1 MMVLKLFGIIFFCG
15 LLSPSQEVLSGLSCA
30 VSPQAMQNGNY
41 KKHLKAVF
49 ALKALWD
56 SDGDSFPVLS
66 DAIIHNGLI
75 HQHLQGLVVP
85 NIMGEGSQLNSPTSI
100 TDLHLIKVRVPRLS
114 VVLLPG
120 IGVQLTIGAKLQLRG
135 NCLVGLLSELID
147 ILVEVNITAN
157 IKCTNFESG
166 TFQVVTE
173 DCLCIL
179 GAIKI
184 KVLSGLLTLSVNEL
198 VLRQLTATLP
208 ALLCPVVD
216 IVMNLVNIHLL
227 STLNAVIPVGTA
239 GTIHYQ
245 LASIP
250 YTSGKF
256 LGLDL
261 DGVVKQV
268 GGSTIPHDS
277 SPSALPPL
285 MDRHLLL
292 VMRQSF
298 LNAVLSLLL
307 QPPPQTFPCTPD
319 IVSAAGPVFPA
330 RVTRDRHQP
339 GLGSAPGGSL
349 CLSLGVCTFSGA
361 SRLREAVWTIAPA
374 GLWGCESLPEDCQS
388 PAWLVRRVPAATSM
402 HPQFPQCSACS
413 GTSPL
418 SIKLVLRGNPL
429 ILLEENKAS
438 VKLSVLIQL
447 FSNRLDGSIL
457 NFLLLK
463 ADLALNVRVSIVG
476 GRLVL
481 QLALGSTSLSLES
494 SDVGISNISPLK
506 SHCISLLVETFLP
519 VINGALSIGIPL
531 PKVLRIPL
539 VNVDFQIKAGMMV
552 FLV

>member
-30 VSPQAMQNGNY
+30 VSPQAVQN
-41 KKHLKAVF
+41 
-49 ALKALWD
+49 
-56 SDGDSFPVLS
+56 VLS

-85 NIMGEGSQLNSPTSI
+85 NIMGEGGQLNSPTSI

-285 MDRHLLL
+285 MDRLLLL

-307 QPPPQTFPCTPD
+307 QLPPQTFPCTPD
-319 IVSAAGPVFPA
+319 V
-330 RVTRDRHQP
+330 
-339 GLGSAPGGSL
+339 
-349 CLSLGVCTFSGA
+349 FSGA

-374 GLWGCESLPEDCQS
+374 G
-388 PAWLVRRVPAATSM
+388 
-402 HPQFPQCSACS
+402 CSACS

-457 NFLLLK
+457 NFLLLR
-463 ADLALNVRVSIVG
+463 AVSVAGAAPEGCSGVG
-476 GRLVL
+476 GWWLAWGCFCVL
-481 QLALGSTSLSLES
+481 SSPSLLAGPGSECPCVDCWGQAGAAAGLGQ
-494 SDVGISNISPLK
+494 VSPLK
-506 SHCISLLVETFLP
+506 PHCISLLVETFLP

-539 VNVDFQIKAGMMV
+539 VNVDFQIKAGLMV

>member
-1 MMVLKLFGIIFFCG
+1 MRGETRDVTEEEKVTEQEEIWTGCVKWPTFLTAAVTAMVQPKNLLEMMVLKLFGIIFFCS

-30 VSPQAMQNGNY
+30 VSPRAMQN
-41 KKHLKAVF
+41 
-49 ALKALWD
+49 
-56 SDGDSFPVLS
+56 VLS

-85 NIMGEGSQLNSPTSI
+85 NIMGEGGQLNSPTSI

-114 VVLLPG
+114 VMLLPG
-120 IGVQLTIGAKLQLRG
+120 IGVQLTVGAKLQLRG
-135 NCLVGLLSELID
+135 NCLLGLLSELID

-179 GAIKI
+179 GAVKI

-227 STLNAVIPVGTA
+227 STLNAVLPVGRA

-268 GGSTIPHDS
+268 GGTTIPHDS

-285 MDRHLLL
+285 MDRLLL
-292 VMRQSF
+292 MVIRESF
-298 LNAVLSLLL
+298 LNAAMSLML
-307 QPPPQTFPCTPD
+307 QLPPKTFPCTPD
-319 IVSAAGPVFPA
+319 A
-330 RVTRDRHQP
+330 
-339 GLGSAPGGSL
+339 
-349 CLSLGVCTFSGA
+349 FSGA
-361 SRLREAVWTIAPA
+361 SSLREAVWTIAPS
-374 GLWGCESLPEDCQS
+374 G
-388 PAWLVRRVPAATSM
+388 
-402 HPQFPQCSACS
+402 CSACS
-413 GTSPL
+413 GSSPL

-447 FSNRLDGSIL
+447 FSNHLDGSIL

-463 ADLALNVRVSIVG
+463 ADLGLNVRVSIVG

-481 QLALGSTSLSLES
+481 AAHMVVLSLFQIS
-494 SDVGISNISPLK
+494 SLK
-506 SHCISLLVETFLP
+506 PHCSSLLVETLMP
-519 VINGALSIGIPL
+519 QINGVLGMGIPL
-531 PKVLRIPL
+531 PKVLHIPL
-539 VNVDFQIKAGMMV
+539 VDVDLQIKAGVMV

>member
-30 VSPQAMQNGNY
+30 VSPRAMQN
-41 KKHLKAVF
+41 
-49 ALKALWD
+49 
-56 SDGDSFPVLS
+56 VLS

-85 NIMGEGSQLNSPTSI
+85 NIMGEGGQLNSPTSI
-100 TDLHLIKVRVPRLS
+100 TDLHLIKVEVPKLS

-179 GAIKI
+179 GAVKI
-184 KVLSGLLTLSVNEL
+184 KVLSGLWVMVMRGIGQSHFCF
-198 VLRQLTATLP
+198 VLQ
-208 ALLCPVVD
+208 LCPVVD

-285 MDRHLLL
+285 MDRLLLL

-298 LNAVLSLLL
+298 LNAVLALLL
-307 QPPPQTFPCTPD
+307 QLPPQTFPCTPD
-319 IVSAAGPVFPA
+319 VF
-330 RVTRDRHQP
+330 
-339 GLGSAPGGSL
+339 SS
-349 CLSLGVCTFSGA
+349 A
-361 SRLREAVWTIAPA
+361 SRLQEAVWTIAPA
-374 GLWGCESLPEDCQS
+374 G
-388 PAWLVRRVPAATSM
+388 
-402 HPQFPQCSACS
+402 CSTCR

-418 SIKLVLRGNPL
+418 SIKLTLRGNPL

-447 FSNRLDGSIL
+447 FSNHLDGSIL

-463 ADLALNVRVSIVG
+463 AVSVDGVFSRGTACSQLVSG
-476 GRLVL
+476 GWDGDVSVSSVCPAAVL
-481 QLALGSTSLSLES
+481 
-494 SDVGISNISPLK
+494 
-506 SHCISLLVETFLP
+506 HC
-519 VINGALSIGIPL
+519 
-531 PKVLRIPL
+531 
-539 VNVDFQIKAGMMV
+539 
-552 FLV
+552 

>member
-1 MMVLKLFGIIFFCG
+1 MKVLKLFGIIFFCG

-30 VSPQAMQNGNY
+30 VSPRAMQNGNY
-41 KKHLKAVF
+41 KKHLQVVF
-49 ALKALWD
+49 ALKALWGVKLPEFY
-56 SDGDSFPVLS
+56 SPSSLF
-66 DAIIHNGLI
+66 HNSSG
-75 HQHLQGLVVP
+75 
-85 NIMGEGSQLNSPTSI
+85 
-100 TDLHLIKVRVPRLS
+100 LHLIKVRVPRLS

-173 DCLCIL
+173 DCL
-179 GAIKI
+179 
-184 KVLSGLLTLSVNEL
+184 S
-198 VLRQLTATLP
+198 
-208 ALLCPVVD
+208 
-216 IVMNLVNIHLL
+216 
-227 STLNAVIPVGTA
+227 VIPVGTA

-285 MDRHLLL
+285 MDRLLLL

-307 QPPPQTFPCTPD
+307 QLPPQTFPCTPD
-319 IVSAAGPVFPA
+319 V
-330 RVTRDRHQP
+330 
-339 GLGSAPGGSL
+339 
-349 CLSLGVCTFSGA
+349 FSGA
-361 SRLREAVWTIAPA
+361 SRLREAMRTMAPA
-374 GLWGCESLPEDCQS
+374 G
-388 PAWLVRRVPAATSM
+388 
-402 HPQFPQCSACS
+402 CSACS

-447 FSNRLDGSIL
+447 FGNHLDGSIL

-476 GRLVL
+476 GRLM
-481 QLALGSTSLSLES
+481 LAAHVVVPSLIQISTLKPHC
-494 SDVGISNISPLK
+494 SN
-506 SHCISLLVETFLP
+506 LLVETFMP
-519 VINGALSIGIPL
+519 AINGKVTWMAAMPGALGVVGKEGRESSVCVWVCGS
-531 PKVLRIPL
+531 VC
-539 VNVDFQIKAGMMV
+539 AGV
-552 FLV
+552 GVCVGLEDV

>member
-15 LLSPSQEVLSGLSCA
+15 LLPPSQEVLSGLSCA
-30 VSPQAMQNGNY
+30 VSPQAMQN
-41 KKHLKAVF
+41 
-49 ALKALWD
+49 
-56 SDGDSFPVLS
+56 VLS

-285 MDRHLLL
+285 MDRLLLL

-307 QPPPQTFPCTPD
+307 QLPPQTFPCTPE
-319 IVSAAGPVFPA
+319 V
-330 RVTRDRHQP
+330 
-339 GLGSAPGGSL
+339 
-349 CLSLGVCTFSGA
+349 FSGA
-361 SRLREAVWTIAPA
+361 SRLREAVRTIAPA
-374 GLWGCESLPEDCQS
+374 G
-388 PAWLVRRVPAATSM
+388 
-402 HPQFPQCSACS
+402 CSACS

-447 FSNRLDGSIL
+447 FSNHLDGSIL

-494 SDVGISNISPLK
+494 SDVGISNISTLK
-506 SHCISLLVETFLP
+506 PHCSSLLVETFMP
-519 VINGALSIGIPL
+519 VINGALSMGIPL

-539 VNVDFQIKAGMMV
+539 VNVDFQIKAGLIL